1 MMMGDPAVRI
11 RRRQRTRALARDL
24 ATELQRRLPTVP
36 IEWEAITD
44 APVDTEDGTLIVRTD
59 GVSILTVLGIARDL
73 AARIAGAEEGIRIV
87 PRVWP
92 RTIWCAR
99 GGGPAPRRLSRAD
112 LNPAAQPWSGRDD
125 RGNYLVCRDSGH
137 DGEHLW
143 QYSEVMDGNGST
155 DQT

>member
-1 MMMGDPAVRI
+1 MTMGDPAARI

-44 APVDTEDGTLIVRTD
+44 APVDTEDGTLVVRTD
-59 GVSILTVLGIARDL
+59 GVSILTVLGVARDL
-73 AARIAGAEEGIRIV
+73 AAHVAGAEEGIRIV

-99 GGGPAPRRLSRAD
+99 GGGPASRRLSRTELDATG
-112 LNPAAQPWSGRDD
+112 QPWSGRDD
-125 RGNYLVCRDSGH
+125 RGNYLVCRDGGH
-137 DGEHLW
+137 EGEHLW
-143 QYSEVMDGNGST
+143 QYNEVKEDYGAT